1 MKSGR
6 VLLEMLKKYEV
17 EVVFGLPGETT
28 LPLYEE
34 WKTFEGIEHVMV
46 RDERNSVF
54 MADGYA
60 KISGKPGVC
69 EGPSVGAPHMLP
81 GVIEAYSSCV
91 PLIVFTTDIPLNYEK
106 RNMLTGANQTAIF
119 EPFVKESLVVSK
131 GTDIPYMIR
140 RAFRLAT
147 TGRPGPVHLRLP
159 MDMLKEDV
167 SVCDLYAQPGFSTYP
182 GRRSQA
188 DSGDIDK
195 AIRIL
200 AASKRGVVI
209 CGQGVLHSRAWN
221 EVARLAERFELAVGT
236 TINGKGSIAET
247 HPLSIGTVGARGA
260 TSFSNALVAHADCYF
275 FIGSSTDSAGT
286 DGWKVPA
293 LDTDK
298 PVIQLDAS
306 ENELGNNY
314 PAAVLL
320 LGDAQST
327 LKALLERAG
336 EEKKE
341 KGFAREIAEKKKAY
355 LATLDE
361 GYEDSSFPIHPMRLV
376 AELEK
381 VVPENALY
389 AVDPGISAVYPGSF
403 MKANRPGRT
412 FVCNFAQGSLGYATS
427 AALGVAKAA
436 PGQCVVNITGDGSF
450 GFCAGEFETI
460 ARTGAN
466 IKIILINNKSFGWIR
481 VTNSLKY
488 NNEAF
493 ATDFS
498 DVDYLKTVE
507 GMGIPAFRV
516 TSSEELSE
524 TLVRAFATEGPVFV
538 EIPSEPED
546 LCIPPVPGWAE
557 KARER
562 GQKNYF

>member
-1 MKSGR
+1 MRGGR
-6 VLLEMLKKYEV
+6 ILLEMLKKYDV

-28 LPLYEE
+28 LALYEE
-34 WKTFEGIEHVMV
+34 WKSFDGIEHVMV

-60 KISGKPGVC
+60 KVSGKPGVC

-91 PLIVFTTDIPLNYEK
+91 PLIVITTDIPLNYEK

-119 EPFVKESLVVSK
+119 EAFVKESLIISK
-131 GTDIPYMIR
+131 ATDIPYMIR

-159 MDMLKEDV
+159 QDMLKEDV
-167 SVCDLYAQPGFSTYP
+167 EVKDLYAQPGFSTYP

-188 DSGDIDK
+188 DSSDIDE
-195 AIRIL
+195 AIKVL
-200 AASKRGVVI
+200 SESKRGVAI
-209 CGQGVLHSRAWN
+209 CGQGVLHSKAWD
-221 EVARLAERFELAVGT
+221 EVAALADRFELAVGT

-260 TSFSNALVAHADCYF
+260 TSFSNGIVADADCYF

-286 DGWKVPA
+286 DKWRVPA
-293 LDTDK
+293 LNTDK

-314 PAAVLL
+314 PAGVLL
-320 LGDAQST
+320 LGDAKST
-327 LKALLERAG
+327 LKSLVERAG
-336 EEKKE
+336 EGKKT
-341 KGFAREIAEKKKAY
+341 GIFAQEIAEKKAAY
-355 LATLDE
+355 LSTLDE
-361 GYEDSSFPIHPMRLV
+361 GCTDCSFPIHPLRLV
-376 AELEK
+376 RELEK
-381 VVPENALY
+381 VAPKDALY
-389 AVDPGISAVYPGSF
+389 ALDPGISAVYPASF
-403 MKANRPGRT
+403 MRVDRPGRT
-412 FVCNFAQGSLGYATS
+412 FVCNFAQGALGYATS
-427 AALGVAKAA
+427 AAVGVAKAA

-460 ARTGAN
+460 ARTGVN
-466 IKIILINNKSFGWIR
+466 VKIILINNKSFGWIR
-481 VTNSLKY
+481 VTNSLTY
-488 NNEAF
+488 DNEPF

-498 DVDYLKTVE
+498 DMDYLKTIE
-507 GMGIPAFRV
+507 GLGIPAFRAE
-516 TSSEELSE
+516 SAEGLQEALE
-524 TLVRAFATEGPVFV
+524 KAFAIDGPAFV

-546 LCIPPVPGWAE
+546 RCVPPVPGWAD

>member
-6 VLLEMLKKYEV
+6 ILLEMLKKYGV

-81 GVIEAYSSCV
+81 GVIEAYCSCV
-91 PLIVFTTDIPLNYEK
+91 PLIVITTDIPLNYEK

-119 EPFVKESLVVSK
+119 EAFVKESLIISK
-131 GTDIPYMIR
+131 ATDIPYMIR

-167 SVCDLYAQPGFSTYP
+167 EVKDLYAQPGFSTFP

-188 DSGDIDK
+188 EDCDVDE
-195 AIRIL
+195 AIRVL
-200 AASKRGVVI
+200 SDCKRGVVI
-209 CGQGVLHSRAWN
+209 CGQGALHSQAWD
-221 EVARLAERFELAVGT
+221 EVTALAERFELAVGT

-247 HPLSIGTVGARGA
+247 HPLSIGIVGARGA
-260 TSFSNALVAHADCYF
+260 TSFSNGMVGEADCYF

-286 DGWKVPA
+286 DKWKVPA
-293 LDTDK
+293 LSTDK

-314 PAAVLL
+314 PASVLL
-320 LGDAQST
+320 FGDAKAT
-327 LKALLERAG
+327 LRALLERAG
-336 EEKKE
+336 EGSKANGYAE
-341 KGFAREIAEKKKAY
+341 EIARKKAAY
-355 LATLDE
+355 LATLEECTSD
-361 GYEDSSFPIHPMRLV
+361 DSFPIHPLRLV
-376 AELEK
+376 RELEK
-381 VVPENALY
+381 TAPKDALY

-403 MKANRPGRT
+403 MKVDRPGRT
-412 FVCNFAQGSLGYATS
+412 FVYNFAQGALGYATS
-427 AALGVAKAA
+427 AAVGVAKAA
-436 PGQCVVNITGDGSF
+436 PGRCVVNITGDGSF

-460 ARTGAN
+460 ARTGVN
-466 IKIILINNKSFGWIR
+466 VKIILINNKSFGWIR
-481 VTNSLKY
+481 VTNSLTY
-488 NNEAF
+488 NNDPF

-498 DVDYLKTVE
+498 DMDYMKTIE
-507 GMGIPAFRV
+507 GLGIPAFRAG
-516 TSSEELSE
+516 SAEELPE
-524 TLVRAFATEGPVFV
+524 VLAKAFAVDGPAFV
-538 EIPSEPED
+538 EIPAEPED
-546 LCIPPVPGWAE
+546 RCVPAVPGWAD
-557 KARER
+557 KARDR
-562 GQKNYF
+562 GQKNYY